1 MPQRIPFKQF
11 IFFTIHLQQRFKLRI
26 GNHLSSMVFKKVDFF
41 DFPSVLVSGN
51 TFQNLNVSSPAPVTI
66 VCPDGFIAKN
76 NTRLVWPVRVVTFYK
91 LGYFHTMISLFEYPC
106 VDTNSFVVFENIKLQ
121 T

>member
-1 MPQRIPFKQF
+1 MFKF
-11 IFFTIHLQQRFKLRI
+11 LFFMIHLQKQFWLWI
-26 GNHLSSMVFKKVDFF
+26 DNHLSSIVFKKVHFF
-41 DFPSVLVSGN
+41 DFASVFVYGN
-51 TFQNLNVSSPAPVTI
+51 TFQNLSVSSPAPVTI

-76 NTRLVWPVRVVTFYK
+76 NTRLVWPVSVVTFYK

-106 VDTNSFVVFENIKLQ
+106 VETSSFVVFENIKLQ